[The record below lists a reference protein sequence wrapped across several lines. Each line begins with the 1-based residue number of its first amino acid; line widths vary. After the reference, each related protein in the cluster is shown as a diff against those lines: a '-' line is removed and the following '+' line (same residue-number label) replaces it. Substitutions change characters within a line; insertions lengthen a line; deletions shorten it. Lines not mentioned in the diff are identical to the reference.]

1 MRQEAKV
8 KLALSRAVEVAM
20 RNYLVEHAGED
31 LPDDELILENYKFE
45 VSRVSNL
52 EVEIRAKH
60 TVNQVMPYRFTVKVA
75 GS

>member
-60 TVNQVMPYRFTVKVA
+60 VTNQVMPYRFTVKVSGA
-75 GS
+75 